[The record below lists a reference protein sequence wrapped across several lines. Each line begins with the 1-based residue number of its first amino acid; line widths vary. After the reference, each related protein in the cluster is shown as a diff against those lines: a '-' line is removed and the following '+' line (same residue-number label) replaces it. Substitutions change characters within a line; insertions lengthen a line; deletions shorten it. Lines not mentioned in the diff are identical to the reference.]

1 MSVRH
6 GGTSA
11 RDTTRLVVRARIHG
25 GRFNPPGSFPVLY
38 LCRTRPCVVAEL
50 KRLGER
56 QALTIEDLLPREIYE
71 FDIALDRTL
80 DLTDA
85 AARLAVGVGL
95 DVLIG
100 PDWTV
105 CNELGVTAHAL
116 GMQAIHSASATGT
129 DDVLAVFVKN
139 VGLGRL
145 APQLVEMW
153 RSLSDVSP

>member
-1 MSVRH
+1 M
-6 GGTSA
+6 
-11 RDTTRLVVRARIHG
+11 
-25 GRFNPPGSFPVLY
+25 
-38 LCRTRPCVVAEL
+38 VAEL
-50 KRLGER
+50 KRLGDR
-56 QALTIEDLLPREIYE
+56 QSLTIEDLLPREVYE

-85 AARLAVGVGL
+85 AARVAVGVGL
-95 DVLIG
+95 DSLIG

-116 GMQAIHSASATGT
+116 GVQAIHSVSATGA
-129 DDVLAVFVKN
+129 DDVLAVFVQN

-145 APQLVEMW
+145 GPQLVETW